1 MLVLD
6 INSSIPRE
14 SSLIQSSYVSY
25 FSKVLILIF
34 ALAKCR
40 VKCEIFE
47 DVVHTFSQPTDE

>member
-34 ALAKCR
+34 ALAKCK
-40 VKCEIFE
+40 VKWEIFE
-47 DVVHTFSQPTDE
+47 EGVHNFSQPTDE